1 MRRKKMRAN
10 SRTNAELLQW
20 TLPRVVGA
28 GYGIFSRR
36 AADHRWPESLIT
48 AIVLKKYRKKSSF
61 WFMLRH
67 GYKGM
72 RQHQL
77 PGGEIKTL
85 LAHLIGAHPR
95 QLFQLAGIYSGLS
108 AEQGPAIATA
118 ALFEIIKITN
128 EKRKK
133 LTSRRK
139 EKSQHKRG

>member
-1 MRRKKMRAN
+1 MR
-10 SRTNAELLQW
+10 STPRTNTEILQW

-36 AADHRWPESLIT
+36 AANHRWPEFLIT
-48 AIVLKKYRKKSSF
+48 AFVLKKYRKRSSF

-67 GYKGM
+67 GYAGM
-72 RQHQL
+72 RRHQV

-85 LAHLIGAHPR
+85 LAHLVGANPR

-139 EKSQHKRG
+139 AKSQHKRG